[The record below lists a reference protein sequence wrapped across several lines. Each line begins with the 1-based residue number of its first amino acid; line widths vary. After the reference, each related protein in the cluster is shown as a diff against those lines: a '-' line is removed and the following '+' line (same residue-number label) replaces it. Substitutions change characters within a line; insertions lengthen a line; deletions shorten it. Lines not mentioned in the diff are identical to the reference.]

1 MSIGLLWG
9 DTNGAPV
16 QIPEAMVEAER
27 QALAAALKADEEPDA
42 PSPRPLRQAWA
53 WCRSRR

>member
-9 DTNGAPV
+9 DISGPPIH
-16 QIPEAMVEAER
+16 IPEAMVEAER
-27 QALAAALKADEEPDA
+27 QALAVARKAEVKPYA
-42 PSPRPLRQAWA
+42 PRARSVRRAWA

>member
-9 DTNGAPV
+9 DTNGASI

-27 QALAAALKADEEPDA
+27 QALAAASKADGPDA
-42 PSPRPLRQAWA
+42 PRPRPVRQAWA
-53 WCRSRR
+53 WCRSRW